1 MACKLCNKDR
11 PLVESRT
18 FPEWLYTPIFDD
30 DEGIFDRV
38 TRKTRNRRTRPEVLY
53 ERLFCEE
60 CERRIGDWE
69 EYAHAVFFGDDP
81 GLKLEDLGSRF
92 IISGVKYAPFKLFQ
106 MSLIWRA
113 SISNRPE
120 IHRIDLGP
128 HAERLREMLLQ
139 ECPGE
144 NHRYGSFLL
153 FPSSSLQQRI
163 QDFLDPPER
172 ASSKFRGHTAYQGIF
187 GGVVWMFIVSNH
199 SEVLPDELFL
209 SENGRLP
216 FIIIDVPAVGSILD
230 LASSLADAQASD
242 EQT

>member
-1 MACKLCNKDR
+1 MTCKLCKKDR
-11 PLVESRT
+11 PLVKSHI
-18 FPEWLYTPIFDD
+18 FPEWLYTPIYDD
-30 DEGIFDRV
+30 DDGIFDRGMKMK
-38 TRKTRNRRTRPEVLY
+38 RDKCTRPEVLY

-60 CERRIGDWE
+60 CEQRIARWE
-69 EYAHAVFFGDDP
+69 GYAHDVFFGNDP
-81 GLKLEDLGSRF
+81 RLELEDLGSHF

-120 IHRIDLGP
+120 VYRINLGP

-163 QDFLDPPER
+163 QDFFGAPER
-172 ASSKFRGHTAYQGIF
+172 TSRKFRGHTAYEGIF
-187 GGVVWMFIVSNH
+187 GGIVWMFIISNH
-199 SEVLPDELFL
+199 SEVLPDVMFL

-216 FIIIDVPAVGSILD
+216 FLVIDVPDFEFLSEMAFAGED
-230 LASSLADAQASD
+230 GDG
-242 EQT
+242 